1 MVDDDRL
8 RRSAAHVLV
17 ADVAAPTLDE
27 AAVHHL
33 ARVLR
38 VRDGEAVTV
47 TDGRGSWRPCCWRNG
62 RLEPDGDV
70 EFVVA
75 PARAITVAAALPKK
89 DRAEWLV
96 QKCTEIGVDRIVLL
110 ASERSV
116 VRWTGE
122 RAAHHRQRLDRVADE
137 AAQQSRR
144 VWWPQLV
151 GPVPA
156 ASVLVDT
163 PAAEPG
169 GRPLTAED
177 TAVAVGPEGGWS
189 PAELAVAADTVALG
203 PHVLRVETAA
213 VVAAA
218 LLVAG
223 RDGRPAPPEGHR

>member
-1 MVDDDRL
+1 MSAAIDHL
-8 RRSAAHVLV
+8 RRSVAHVRV
-17 ADVAAPTLDE
+17 ADVAAPAPDD

-47 TDGRGSWRPCCWRNG
+47 TDGRGSWRLCRWRSD
-62 RLEPDGDV
+62 RLEADGEV
-70 EFVVA
+70 ALVAA
-75 PARAITVAAALPKK
+75 PARSITVAAALPKG

-110 ASERSV
+110 TAERSV
-116 VRWTGE
+116 VRWTAE
-122 RAAHHRQRLDRVADE
+122 RAARHRQRLDRVAAE

-151 GPVPA
+151 GPVAA
-156 ASVLVDT
+156 ASVLGDT

-169 GRPLTAED
+169 GRPLTAGD
-177 TAVAVGPEGGWS
+177 TAIAIGPEGGWS
-189 PAELAVAADTVALG
+189 PGELAVAADTVALG

-223 RDGRPAPPEGHR
+223 RDGLHESVVHA